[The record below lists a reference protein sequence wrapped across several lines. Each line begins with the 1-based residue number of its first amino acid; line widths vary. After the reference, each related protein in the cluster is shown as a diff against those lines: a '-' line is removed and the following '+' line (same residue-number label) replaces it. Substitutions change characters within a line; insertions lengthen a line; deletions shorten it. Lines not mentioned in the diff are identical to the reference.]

1 MALAMGH
8 RPRSSNIPTDND
20 AMSQELTKT
29 EYQVLRVLWKQQPL
43 SVREVH
49 DRLNNNWAYTTTKT
63 LMDRM
68 AAKGLLTRESYHGV
82 LVYQPTLSRPEG
94 LVKLVR
100 FFAEKVLEVEHD
112 EVVSMFTDS
121 RTYSSEEVEQLRK
134 LLKKDI
140 RQEAGT
146 KNKDRE
152 E

>member
-1 MALAMGH
+1 
-8 RPRSSNIPTDND
+8 
-20 AMSQELTKT
+20 MSQELTKT
-29 EYQVLRVLWKQQPL
+29 EYSVLRVLWKQQPL

-49 DRLNNNWAYTTTKT
+49 DRLNNSWAYTTTKT

-68 AAKGLLTRESYHGV
+68 AAKGLLTRESVHGV
-82 LVYQPTLSRPEG
+82 LVYAPTLSRPEG

-121 RTYSSEEVEQLRK
+121 RTYSPEEVEQLRK

-140 RQEAGT
+140 RQDA
-146 KNKDRE
+146 NDKDKAKDQ
-152 E
+152 

>member
-1 MALAMGH
+1 
-8 RPRSSNIPTDND
+8 
-20 AMSQELTKT
+20 MSQELTKT

-49 DRLNNNWAYTTTKT
+49 DRLSNNWAYTTTKT

-140 RQEAGT
+140 RQEAST
-146 KNKDRE
+146 KHKDGDE
-152 E
+152 

>member
-1 MALAMGH
+1 
-8 RPRSSNIPTDND
+8 
-20 AMSQELTKT
+20 MSQELTKT

-140 RQEAGT
+140 RQEATST
-146 KNKDRE
+146 KDKDGDE
-152 E
+152 